1 MINKSH
7 SSINDMAALRGSSIL
22 DNKDITFWGLFTQAF
37 SFVVG
42 ISALPLRLFLRKNL
56 GERSI
61 RPGTFM
67 LSIALHIYYFTIF
80 DALLILVSI
89 ISLDLGEVTTEQMIR
104 LAVFIL
110 INPYFIFLILVIRK
124 AIIHFRRK
132 IREAK
137 SGQVSHSYYRGES
150 RYFSNRKG
158 GKIWG
163 FTIDETTTRMLVEP
177 KSIFKYGL
185 VLFFCC
191 LAILL
196 YMILITESNSEYLTA
211 FLASLGCTGLVISF
225 DAICL
230 FLEEFTLFMSK
241 RDKVLDMLDSQD
253 DMSEIVKEKAKI
265 ENERKNINPSNPNNN
280 LSGLEDEDVKL
291 D

>member
-7 SSINDMAALRGSSIL
+7 SSINDMDALRGSSIL
-22 DNKDITFWGLFTQAF
+22 DAKNISFWGLLTQAF

-61 RPGTFM
+61 RPGTFI

-80 DALLILVSI
+80 DALLILLSI
-89 ISLDLGEVTTEQMIR
+89 VSLDLGEVTTEQMIR

-110 INPYFIFLILVIRK
+110 VNPYFIFLILVIRK
-124 AIIHFRRK
+124 AIIHFRQK

-150 RYFSNRKG
+150 RYFSNRKD

-163 FTIDETTTRMLVEP
+163 FTINETITRMLVEP

-185 VLFFCC
+185 VIFFCC

-196 YMILITESNSEYLTA
+196 YIILILEYKSEYLNA

-230 FLEEFTLFMSK
+230 FLEEFTLFMSR
-241 RDKVLDMLDSQD
+241 RDKFLDMLDAQD
-253 DMSEIVKEKAKI
+253 DMSELVKEKNKI
-265 ENERKNINPSNPNNN
+265 KNERRKINPPSLDDNI
-280 LSGLEDEDVKL
+280 SDLENEDVKL